1 MASVR
6 EASGVTMHRPKKQQ
20 KAPDSMAKVRRPS
33 WLAGKGPILWF
44 GLKFGVLMVFLYAI
58 LLMPFFDRLL
68 YVYLGA
74 NARLASAILN
84 WLGQA
89 NQVSAITIR
98 SARFAITV
106 RRGCDAVEPA
116 WFFCA
121 AVLSFPASF
130 ARKIPGMLAGV
141 TLILALNLL
150 RIVSLYFIG
159 LQFPRFFSMAHLEIW
174 PAIFIVMAILLWAGW
189 IGWTESPY
197 PREPH
202 ATT

>member
-1 MASVR
+1 MVSVQ
-6 EASGVTMHRPKKQQ
+6 EAAGLTMHRRKKMQ
-20 KAPDSMAKVRRPS
+20 KAPGSMVKTRRRS

-44 GLKFGVLMVFLYAI
+44 GLKFGVLMALFYA
-58 LLMPFFDRLL
+58 LLLTPFFDRLL
-68 YVYLGA
+68 YVYLGI

-89 NQVSAITIR
+89 SHVSEITIR
-98 SARFAITV
+98 SAKFAVTV

-130 ARKIPGMLAGV
+130 VRKIPGMLAGV
-141 TLILALNLL
+141 VLILALNLL

-159 LQFPRFFSMAHLEIW
+159 LQFPRFFAMAHLEIW

-189 IGWTESPY
+189 IGWTESHD

-202 ATT
+202 ATA